1 LDHAQHKEKGTYNI
15 GTFIIENTKEGNI
28 WWKMHLEF
36 FKKLVKNYYK
46 SQNCKFFLSLMCFL
60 VVGYFIIC

>member
-15 GTFIIENTKEGNI
+15 GTFIIENTREGNV

-36 FKKLVKNYYK
+36 FKKLLRNYYK
-46 SQNCKFFLSLMCFL
+46 S
-60 VVGYFIIC
+60 